1 MFSDVFEKIDISEIK
16 EKIYSSEKNQSLQT
30 IESENIS
37 NENMHHLFSPAA
49 DDYIEILA
57 KKSYS
62 ITRKRFGN
70 TIQLYAPLYISN
82 ECSNNCLYCGF
93 NIKNDIKRSTL
104 SQKEIELEADLLYKN
119 GFRHILLLTGEDRKA
134 VSVKDISNTAKF
146 LKKRFSSISIEVF
159 PMDIEEYSLLNN
171 SGVDGLTIYQETYN
185 RETYSEVHVA
195 GKKKDF
201 VWRLDAPDRGGI
213 SGFNRIGIG
222 TLLGLSDWRLDGYL
236 TALHARYLAK
246 KYWKSQIQISFPR
259 ITESAGHF
267 KPLVKVTDRDLTHLI
282 CSMRLLLPDSGLSL
296 STRESS
302 ELRNSLIPL
311 GITQISAGSKTS
323 PGGYSESDKAESQ
336 FTVSDSRTPLEIES
350 LIKIKGFD
358 PVWKDWDNVL

>member
-1 MFSDVFEKIDISEIK
+1 MFSDLFENLDISEIK
-16 EKIYSSEKNQSLQT
+16 EKIYSSEKNQVIQT

-49 DDYIEILA
+49 DDFIEMLA
-57 KKSYS
+57 EKSYS

-104 SQKEIELEADLLYKN
+104 TQKEIDLEADLLYGN

-134 VSVKDISNTAKF
+134 VSVNDISNTAKA

-159 PMDIEEYSLLNN
+159 PMEIEEYSLLID

-185 RETYSEVHVA
+185 RETYSEVHA
-195 GKKKDF
+195 SGKKKDF
-201 VWRLDAPDRGGI
+201 NWRINAPDRGGI
-213 SGFNRIGIG
+213 AGFNRIGIG

-246 KYWKSQIQISFPR
+246 EYWKSQIQISFPR

-267 KPLVKVTDRDLTHLI
+267 NPPVKVTDRDLTHLI

-302 ELRNSLIPL
+302 ELRNNLIPL
-311 GITQISAGSKTS
+311 GITQMSAGSKTS
-323 PGGYSESDKAESQ
+323 PGGYSESEKAESQ
-336 FTVSDSRTPLEIES
+336 FAVSDSRTPLEIET
-350 LIKIKGFD
+350 LIRIKGFD